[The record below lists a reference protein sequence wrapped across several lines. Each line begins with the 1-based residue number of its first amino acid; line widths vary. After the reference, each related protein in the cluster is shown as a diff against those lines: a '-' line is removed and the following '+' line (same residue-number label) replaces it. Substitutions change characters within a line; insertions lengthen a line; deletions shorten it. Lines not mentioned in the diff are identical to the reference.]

1 MPSFMHEVLFY
12 TLTALL
18 LLSIIPLLILP
29 PNNPARNLDIVD
41 LIIVLA
47 FWLYILFTLI
57 REVRR
62 GGY

>member
-1 MPSFMHEVLFY
+1 MPSLIHEVLFY

-18 LLSIIPLLILP
+18 LLAIIPLIVLP
-29 PNNPARNLDIVD
+29 PNNPARDLDIID

-47 FWLYILFTLI
+47 FWVYILISLI

-62 GGY
+62 GY